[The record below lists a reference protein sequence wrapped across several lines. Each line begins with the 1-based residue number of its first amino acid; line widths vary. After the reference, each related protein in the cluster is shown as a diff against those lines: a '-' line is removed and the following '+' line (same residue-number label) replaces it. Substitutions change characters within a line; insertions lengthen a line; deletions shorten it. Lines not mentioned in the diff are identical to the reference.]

1 MKHFLKVPKIVDGK
15 YLYGTFNSRPNRFIA
30 RCAVPEVGIVEAFMP
45 NPGRL
50 DELLIPGIKL
60 LLEKANLSVHRK
72 TEYTVCGVYK
82 DDYLIGLNTLRTN
95 GIAEFLL
102 ENRLIPDLKNIDVL
116 RREIPYKGSRFDF
129 GVSVNGRNTFL
140 EVKSVTLSGNK
151 IAMFPDAVTARGTR
165 HLNELQEYSIR
176 ANIETIVLFIVQG
189 SDIDYFMPDFHTDLN
204 FAQTMLKVRENVKF
218 VPVQVQWNPDL
229 SLSSIIKVLDIP
241 WDYVELMS
249 KDRGAYILTFDIDS
263 DSWINVGGLGEV
275 FFQRG
280 SYMYVGS
287 AMNGLSARISRHVKR
302 RKNKRWHIDY
312 LLDIAS
318 NIVSVPIV
326 SATNIEFNIAKLVSD
341 SYVPY
346 AKGFGASDSPMDTH
360 LFLTEPDVKKS
371 AKFQNMIMSLRLRN
385 PFQRLG
391 RI

>member
-30 RCAVPEVGIVEAFMP
+30 SCAVPEVGIVEAFMP

-50 DELLIPGIKL
+50 SELLIPGIKL

-102 ENRLIPDLKNIDVL
+102 KNRLIPDLKNIDVL

-204 FAQTMLKVRENVKF
+204 FAQTMLKVRENV
-218 VPVQVQWNPDL
+218 
-229 SLSSIIKVLDIP
+229 
-241 WDYVELMS
+241 
-249 KDRGAYILTFDIDS
+249 
-263 DSWINVGGLGEV
+263 
-275 FFQRG
+275 
-280 SYMYVGS
+280 
-287 AMNGLSARISRHVKR
+287 
-302 RKNKRWHIDY
+302 
-312 LLDIAS
+312 
-318 NIVSVPIV
+318 
-326 SATNIEFNIAKLVSD
+326 
-341 SYVPY
+341 
-346 AKGFGASDSPMDTH
+346 
-360 LFLTEPDVKKS
+360 
-371 AKFQNMIMSLRLRN
+371 
-385 PFQRLG
+385 
-391 RI
+391 